1 MDLTSSMN
9 GSRVCGGSKALSA
22 TSMSEPA
29 AVRAGALAVRTVII
43 LKALF
48 LILSVALGQAAG
60 ADQADAVRASG
71 DRQVLVMLRMPPAHY
86 EPNAGYG
93 GEYGSQT
100 GHAARRRIASELAAV
115 HGLVVESEWP
125 MASIGIDCFLMRVPA
140 GRPLAAILDAVSLD
154 SRIAWVQLVHEFHGN

>member
-1 MDLTSSMN
+1 MN

-22 TSMSEPA
+22 TRMSEPA
-29 AVRAGALAVRTVII
+29 AVRAEALAVRRV

-60 ADQADAVRASG
+60 SDQADAVRASG
-71 DRQVLVMLRMPPAHY
+71 DRQVLVMLRMPAAHY
-86 EPNAGYG
+86 QPNAGYG

-125 MASIGIDCFLMRVPA
+125 MASVGIDCFLMRVPA

-154 SRIAWVQLVHEFHGN
+154 SRIAWVQSVHEFHSN

>member
-1 MDLTSSMN
+1 MN

-22 TSMSEPA
+22 TRMSEPA
-29 AVRAGALAVRTVII
+29 AVRAEALAVRKV

-60 ADQADAVRASG
+60 SDQADAVQASG

-86 EPNAGYG
+86 QPNAGYG

-125 MASIGIDCFLMRVPA
+125 MASVGIDCFLMRVPA
-140 GRPLAAILDAVSLD
+140 GKPLAAILDAVSLD
-154 SRIAWVQLVHEFHGN
+154 SRIAWVQSVHEFHSN

>member
-22 TSMSEPA
+22 TRMSEPA
-29 AVRAGALAVRTVII
+29 AVRAEALAVRRV

-60 ADQADAVRASG
+60 SDQADAVRASG

-86 EPNAGYG
+86 QPNAGYG

-125 MASIGIDCFLMRVPA
+125 MASVGIDCFLMRVPA

-154 SRIAWVQLVHEFHGN
+154 SRIAWVQLVHEFHSN

>member
-86 EPNAGYG
+86 QPNAGYG

-125 MASIGIDCFLMRVPA
+125 MASVGIDCFLMRVPA

-154 SRIAWVQLVHEFHGN
+154 SRIAWVQSVHEFHSN

>member
-22 TSMSEPA
+22 TRMSEPA
-29 AVRAGALAVRTVII
+29 AVRAEALAVRKV

-60 ADQADAVRASG
+60 SDQADAVQASG

-125 MASIGIDCFLMRVPA
+125 MASVGIDCFLMRVPA

-154 SRIAWVQLVHEFHGN
+154 SRIAWVQLVHEFHSN